1 MNTVELKKIAKN
13 VRVNIIEAVAAAKSG
28 HPGGSLSVTDILTVL
43 YFDKMNIN
51 PETPKMEDR
60 DRLVLSKG
68 HVAPAL
74 YSVLAERGYFA
85 KEELV
90 KLRKFDCM
98 LQGHPDMKS
107 TPGID
112 MSTGSLGQGLSAAN
126 GMALAAKLDNKDHKI
141 YVILGD
147 GEVQEGQIW
156 EAAMSSA
163 HYKLDNLIAILDF
176 NGLQIDGSNEEVM
189 NINPIDEKFAAF
201 GWHVIKIDGHDLE
214 AIGKAVDEAK
224 TIKKKPTII
233 IAKTVKGKG
242 VSFMENNAGWHG
254 TAPNEDQRKA
264 AIEELERGEA

>member
-1 MNTVELKKIAKN
+1 MNTIKLKEVAKN
-13 VRVNIIEAVAAAKSG
+13 VRIDVIEALAAAKSG

-43 YFDKMNIN
+43 YFDKMNIDPKN
-51 PETPKMEDR
+51 PKMEDR

-74 YSVLAERGYFA
+74 YSVLAERGYFP
-85 KEELV
+85 KENLV
-90 KLRKFDCM
+90 KLRKIGSM

-126 GMALAAKLDNKDHKI
+126 GMALAAKLDKKDYKV

-156 EAAMSSA
+156 EAAMSAA
-163 HYKLDNLIAILDF
+163 HYKLDNVIAILDF

-189 NINPIDEKFAAF
+189 NINPIGEKFSAF
-201 GWHVIKIDGHDLE
+201 GWNVIR
-214 AIGKAVDEAK
+214 
-224 TIKKKPTII
+224 I
-233 IAKTVKGKG
+233 IAKTIKGKG
-242 VSFMENNAGWHG
+242 VSFMENNVSWHG
-254 TAPNEDQRKA
+254 TAPNEEQRKM